1 MLFGRVNA
9 QDGTDISCEA
19 RPTALSEPWIPGALI
34 CLEQVIHTPEM
45 GDLAFTSLTVGDDG
59 TLYAARP
66 LSGQVV
72 ALRDTDGD
80 FLPDSEQ
87 IIAENLTMPN
97 GLTFADG
104 ALYVSGGAHVY
115 RVEAGR
121 LFTLVDD
128 LPSGGGYWA
137 GGIAVHAGRLYVA
150 TGAPC
155 LDCEVTDP
163 RRGAILSFSLD
174 GDDEQLVVF
183 GLRQPT
189 DLAFVGDR
197 LLVTDSALGAV
208 FAVDDGQL
216 VELFAFAPR
225 SAPMGLSYYSSSGY
239 EVLQDQLLIVLN
251 GSTDTVDLHGYA
263 IMAFDMQ
270 TQAMVSIMPAAHHSL
285 SGNLIDHS
293 SQFTLEEMNLRA
305 SGFFPNHPLDI
316 TMSPRGWLYISISG
330 GRILALRPYIN

>member
-1 MLFGRVNA
+1 MLFERVTA
-9 QDGTDISCEA
+9 QDGTDISCYF
-19 RPTALSEPWIPGALI
+19 RPTSLDEPWIPSALV
-34 CLEQVIHTPEM
+34 CLEQVIHAPEK
-45 GDLAFTSLTVGDDG
+45 GDLAYTALAVGEDG

-80 FLPDSEQ
+80 FLPDTEQ
-87 IIAENLTMPN
+87 VIAENLTLPN

-104 ALYVSGGAHVY
+104 ALYISGGRHIY
-115 RVEAGR
+115 RVEGEQ
-121 LFTLVDD
+121 LFTLVND
-128 LPSGGGYWA
+128 LPSDGGYWT
-137 GGIAVHAGRLYVA
+137 GGIAVHGERLYVA

-155 LDCEVTDP
+155 YDCEFDDP
-163 RRGAILSFSLD
+163 RRGVILSFSLD
-174 GDDEQLVVF
+174 GDDEQLVVS

-197 LLVTDSALGAV
+197 LLVTDSALDAI

-216 VELFAFAPR
+216 VELLTFTPQ
-225 SAPMGLSYYSSSGY
+225 SAPMGLTYYSSSAY
-239 EVLQDQLLIVLN
+239 EVLQDQLLITLN
-251 GSTDTVDLHGYA
+251 GSNDTVDLRGYA

-270 TQAMVSIMPAAHHSL
+270 NQTMVSIMPAAHHSL

-316 TMSPRGWLYISISG
+316 TMSPSGWLYISISG
-330 GRILALRPYIN
+330 GQILALRPYIE